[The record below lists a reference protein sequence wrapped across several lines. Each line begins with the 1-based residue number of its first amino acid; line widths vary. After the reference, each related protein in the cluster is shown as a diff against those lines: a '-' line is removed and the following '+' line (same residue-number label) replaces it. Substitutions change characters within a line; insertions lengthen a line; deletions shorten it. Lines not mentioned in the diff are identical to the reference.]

1 MSNTIKLKR
10 GSGSDPS
17 ASDLVVG
24 EVALRTDSG
33 KLFTKKDDNS
43 VAEIGGGSGA
53 IDDGAIT
60 NAKVASDAAIAGSKI
75 SPDFGSQNIVTS
87 GTIKT
92 TGNQITIEG
101 VAPVLTFTETNDN
114 PDFQISGNG
123 GALTFKD
130 TTNNAE
136 RLKIN
141 TDGHVDVL
149 GNLDVGAGI
158 DVTGDI
164 TTTGDIK
171 INNINKS
178 LQVGDISGDN
188 YVDLRQ
194 IDASSYKGFS
204 FQHSQ
209 ASVLANLQGTT
220 NQYLVLGDNDSNN
233 SGTLLGI
240 SIDQGGTIST
250 RLNLSANGN
259 LNVHNNITLGG
270 TVDGRDVAS
279 DGTKLDGIE
288 SNATADQSN
297 SEIKTAYEANSD
309 TNAFTDALLSK
320 LNGIASSATNVT
332 NNNQLTNGA
341 GYITAT
347 LTNEQVQDI
356 VGGMVSSNTES
367 GITVTY
373 QDSDGTIDFSVASQT
388 DNNFTDT
395 LLSKLNGIASSATNV
410 TNNNQLTNG
419 AGYITSADGGNADQV
434 DGLHASS
441 FLRSDTADGASGDIG
456 FSGGAGAVTINND
469 SDIRFG
475 SGDWTGDACKI
486 QHHGNSLYIQGGSH
500 SNSIIFRTSDGND
513 RLHLKSNGHVS
524 VASGNIEF
532 ASGAGIDF
540 SNVSDSGRSVTSNLL
555 SDYEEGDWTPTLLG
569 GSNGADG
576 YSIRDGSY
584 VKIGR
589 MVHVNFG
596 IAITTKGSMSGDL
609 NVGSLPFTIQ
619 HLISDTSIEA
629 SGICGYWKHVSP
641 NSSTLTLIA
650 EQDSNIFVRHTVGA
664 EDDPDQMQASDI
676 DSDFTIRGSITYYT
690 SQN

>member
-43 VAEIGGGSGA
+43 VSEIGGGSGA

-75 SPDFGSQNIVTS
+75 SPVFTSNTTIQNTHPKLFLTDTNSNSDFSVENVNGVFTVVDQTNTANRLQIASD
-87 GTIKT
+87 GT
-92 TGNQITIEG
+92 
-101 VAPVLTFTETNDN
+101 
-114 PDFQISGNG
+114 
-123 GALTFKD
+123 
-130 TTNNAE
+130 
-136 RLKIN
+136 
-141 TDGHVDVL
+141 VDIA
-149 GNLDVGAGI
+149 GNLDANGGL
-158 DVTGDI
+158 DVTGAL
-164 TTTGDIK
+164 
-171 INNINKS
+171 N
-178 LQVGDISGDN
+178 V
-188 YVDLRQ
+188 
-194 IDASSYKGFS
+194 
-204 FQHSQ
+204 
-209 ASVLANLQGTT
+209 
-220 NQYLVLGDNDSNN
+220 NN
-233 SGTLLGI
+233 SGSST
-240 SIDQGGTIST
+240 SIRIE
-250 RLNLSANGN
+250 NGN
-259 LNVHNNITLGG
+259 ADFLIQAGDTGSDGLHFYDMDNTSYRMTIANDGNIGIGDTSPSEKLDVAGNIAVTG
-270 TVDGRDVAS
+270 TVDGRDLAT

-320 LNGIASSATNVT
+320 LNGIAASATNVT

-388 DNNFTDT
+388 DQNFTTT
-395 LLSKLNGIASSATNV
+395 LKNKLDGIASGATNV

-419 AGYITSADGGNADQV
+419 AGYITSADGGNAATV
-434 DGLHASS
+434 DGIDSS
-441 FLRSDTADGASGDIG
+441 QFLRSDTGDTASGDIT
-456 FSGGAGAVTINND
+456 FSGGAGAVTIGGN
-469 SDIRFG
+469 SDIRFTNG
-475 SGDWTGDACKI
+475 NWTGESCKI
-486 QHHGNSLYIQGGSH
+486 QQHGDSLYLQGGSH
-500 SNSIIFRTSDGND
+500 GTYSIILRTSDGND
-513 RLHLKSNGHVS
+513 RLRLKSNGHVS
-524 VASGNIEF
+524 VASGNVEF

-555 SDYEEGDWTPTLLG
+555 ADYEEGSWSPQLYG
-569 GSNGADG
+569 GSNQASG
-576 YSIRDGSY
+576 YSIQDGHY
-584 VKIGR
+584 VKVGSS
-589 MVHVNFG
+589 VTVSFG
-596 IAITTKGSMSGDL
+596 IEITGKGSMSGDL
-609 NVGSLPFTIQ
+609 RVINLPFDVDNQLTG
-619 HLISDTSIEA
+619 TSLEA

-641 NSSTLTLIA
+641 NSSHITLVA
-650 EQDSNIFVRHTVGA
+650 DQDNSLYLRHTVGA

-676 DSDFTIRGSITYYT
+676 DSDFTVRGTITYFT
-690 SQN
+690 NQ